1 MIISKTPYRIS
12 FFGGGSDFPS
22 WHNKNYGLVISTSI
36 NKFIYIS
43 VRDMLNI
50 FNIKYRLVYS
60 KLEEVN
66 NLNDIKHPVVPKLAK
81 YLNYN
86 NNFEIHYNG
95 ELPSQSGMG
104 SSSAFVVG
112 LMNAI
117 INLKNKITKKELAL
131 KSIFFEQK
139 ILKESV
145 GCQDHICSIY
155 GGLNIIEFFPGGTF
169 KVNKLSQDQDFI
181 NLFKSNLFLYFTGVQ
196 RTSTRIIDTFIN
208 KINNIKKNNVQ
219 KIVDIAIEAKKH
231 FNLKSIDELGRLLHE
246 SWIIKKTL
254 SNKISNSKIDD
265 IYDYGIK
272 SGALGGKVLGAGGG
286 GFILFYVP
294 KNKHKLFKSKFDNKL
309 NRLKFD
315 FENKGS
321 EIIFKK

>member
-43 VRDMLNI
+43 VRDMLNV

-60 KLEEVN
+60 KSEEVN
-66 NLNDIKHPVVPKLAK
+66 NLNDIKHPVVPKLVK

-86 NNFEIHYNG
+86 SNFEIHYNG

-112 LMNAI
+112 IMNAI
-117 INLKNKITKKELAL
+117 INLFKN
-131 KSIFFEQK
+131 
-139 ILKESV
+139 
-145 GCQDHICSIY
+145 
-155 GGLNIIEFFPGGTF
+155 
-169 KVNKLSQDQDFI
+169 
-181 NLFKSNLFLYFTGVQ
+181 NLFLYFTGIQ
-196 RTSTRIIDTFIN
+196 RTSAKIIDTFIN
-208 KINNIKKNNVQ
+208 KINNKKKDNVQ
-219 KIVDIAIEAKKH
+219 KIVDIAVEAKKN

-246 SWIIKKTL
+246 SWMVKKTL

-265 IYDYGIK
+265 IYDYGMK
-272 SGALGGKVLGAGGG
+272 YGALGGKVLGAGGG

-294 KNKHKLFKSKFDNKL
+294 KENHKLFESKLDNKL
-309 NRLKFD
+309 HRLKFD